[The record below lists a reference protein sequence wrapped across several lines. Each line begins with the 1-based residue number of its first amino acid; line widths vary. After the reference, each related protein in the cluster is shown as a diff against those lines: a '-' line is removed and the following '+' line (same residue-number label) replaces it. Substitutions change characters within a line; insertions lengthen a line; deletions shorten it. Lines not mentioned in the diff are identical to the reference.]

1 MFLFSFRGK
10 HKLCFELSRRSYLS
24 LVNIASTLQSSSG
37 ATCDGNSLQV
47 RAIIILFWATPWLT
61 AEKVISPFIIA
72 AEFHISNCY
81 TIEYLGVRNLISE

>member
-1 MFLFSFRGK
+1 MLG
-10 HKLCFELSRRSYLS
+10 YP
-24 LVNIASTLQSSSG
+24 VA
-37 ATCDGNSLQV
+37 
-47 RAIIILFWATPWLT
+47 T